1 MVNACGGITKVLL
14 VYSYRWR
21 PLFLLWCVLVT
32 CLKLCW
38 VYMRRERKT
47 KQNRESRDP
56 RASGPSSLHHQATKI
71 VYGKFFFFFFLNL
84 AVKYD
89 LGLSILARLVLISYL
104 SSNLFCFQYLCLIW
118 FCKGKIQSPK
128 KKALNLCSWMKN
140 QEMSRL
146 MNS

>member
-1 MVNACGGITKVLL
+1 M
-14 VYSYRWR
+14 
-21 PLFLLWCVLVT
+21 LWHHKGATCLQLSLKTFVLVVMCFSYKFET
-32 CLKLCW
+32 MLGLYEK
-38 VYMRRERKT
+38 RE
-47 KQNRESRDP
+47 KQNKTERDP
-56 RASGPSSLHHQATKI
+56 RASGPASLHHQATKI
-71 VYGKFFFFFFLNL
+71 VNGNFFILFLNL